1 MPKLASLTRVLPLAA
16 SVLFAGSVNAT
27 QVVTSIKPLQLI
39 ASAIGDGVT
48 EPELL
53 LPENA
58 SPHSFTLRPSDM
70 QRLTEAEL
78 IFWVGPDLEQ
88 SLSRPLQRTNAR
100 VVQLYMADAGHDDH
114 KHESEGHG
122 HKHDE
127 HKHDDHDHKHD
138 EHKHDDHDHKHDDHG
153 HKHDEHKHDD
163 HGHKHDEHKHDDHGH
178 KHDEHKHDD
187 HGHKHDEHKHDDH
200 GHKHDGHE
208 HDGHDHDA
216 HIWLDPIN
224 GIRIAETMAA
234 AMTELKPEHAG
245 RIAENLQRFKEET
258 QNLDSTLKTQLSEL
272 SDKGFFVFHDAYG
285 HFVEHY
291 GLNQLGYFT
300 LDPSRQPGARHL
312 ADIRSALEAG
322 EAVCVFSEPQFTPAV
337 VESVVRG
344 IEIRHGVLDPLAS
357 DIAVA
362 PGAYQVYLQQL
373 ADSFSDCL
381 GS

>member
-1 MPKLASLTRVLPLAA
+1 MPKLTSLTRVLPLAA

-114 KHESEGHG
+114 KHESEG
-122 HKHDE
+122 
-127 HKHDDHDHKHD
+127 
-138 EHKHDDHDHKHDDHG
+138 
-153 HKHDEHKHDD
+153 